1 MLRRLTFFESISGIQ
16 YPEMLVIYF
25 DHFIALKQL
34 VEDTGKV
41 TVISNTDTSITF
53 SIKFNNAKNKDKAL
67 SIAQSGVVVIY
78 GRTIQVQVNILSETE
93 IEIVLQ

>member
-1 MLRRLTFFESISGIQ
+1 MLSRLTFFESISGIQ

-53 SIKFNNAKNKDKAL
+53 SIKFDNVANRDKAL
-67 SIAQSGVVVIY
+67 IIAQSGSVVIY
-78 GRTIQVQVNILSETE
+78 GRTIQVQVNVLSDTE
-93 IEIVLQ
+93 IEFILQ

>member
-1 MLRRLTFFESISGIQ
+1 MLSRLTFFESISGIQ

-78 GRTIQVQVNILSETE
+78 GRAIQVQVNILSETE

>member
-1 MLRRLTFFESISGIQ
+1 MLSRLTFFESISGIQ

-53 SIKFNNAKNKDKAL
+53 SIKFNNAKNNDKAR